1 MFDKDEKPLFNTD
14 TININELN
22 VVLTT
27 DAKPTS
33 IPDLY
38 YYDIAYDEYSYIG
51 KKNIID
57 TGNNLLGYFYILAN
71 PKKNKSEALYPELF
85 SKGKING
92 IENSSLYSFAVYN
105 NFQLI
110 SNHNDYFLNS

>member
-1 MFDKDEKPLFNTD
+1 MNLEETYFKKKID

-51 KKNIID
+51 KKNIIE
-57 TGNNLLGYFYILAN
+57 TN
-71 PKKNKSEALYPELF
+71 KKK
-85 SKGKING
+85 
-92 IENSSLYSFAVYN
+92 ENR
-105 NFQLI
+105 
-110 SNHNDYFLNS
+110 